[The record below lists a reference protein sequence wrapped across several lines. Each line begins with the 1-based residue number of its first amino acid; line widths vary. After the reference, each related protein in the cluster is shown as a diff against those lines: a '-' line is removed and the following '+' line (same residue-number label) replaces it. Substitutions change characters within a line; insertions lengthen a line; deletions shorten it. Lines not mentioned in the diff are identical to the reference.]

1 MIYCDNIDVSERID
15 VKEAIQK
22 SAIYVTN
29 GIF

>member
-22 SAIYVTN
+22 NAISVTN